1 MSLLHLGSVPFS
13 KPANPALLQHSD
25 ASPVC
30 NPVTPI
36 SSQSPH
42 TAIKN
47 EPMVPGYTDS
57 PSAWQQ
63 SAPALG
69 KLAGSTD
76 MAGYGMDGRL
86 PNDVSAMA
94 YPTPSQSMPLKASS
108 IGGNPLNPAYDNTSL
123 MLDSSA
129 LAAQPSSG
137 ISSAFAAPL
146 HGMLPPSS
154 SFSEFATAAPTP
166 LGGHPS
172 ANSSPMSMHNSLAN
186 HSNLSP
192 ASMMPATGLHS
203 LSDIPPISASMMAPG
218 TRPLEV
224 LGSGTVI
231 ESTMSLSH
239 ELSSGASMHTS
250 AHAGHDTSIEDRSL
264 DHIVYWGEDNFVCI
278 PSVHNL
284 LVQLNSLGMTAHHVD
299 SVHKNFNDYQFKRRT
314 DQRRIR
320 HTSEQG
326 ITKFSH
332 ESFLPGRPDL
342 LHLVVRK
349 SALKKMQGGG
359 SGGRDRVSGS
369 ARKKPRAPSLRQN
382 GTRPSRQS
390 TSERINPYARY
401 APVGPEHISGFPMP
415 MSPTTSFQTHQGPS
429 SSAVPPLYSASETS
443 GLVMPLGVPNF
454 GFGISHTMPMPERSE
469 PGLISTSSSG
479 YSQAPFYM
487 NNASPGFIPTLM
499 QPPHVSLPSSFQG
512 QYPTPLP
519 PPHQQTHHT
528 PHTQPLQHE
537 YKEHS
542 PRDSAEDHYHGHNP
556 LALHPPHM
564 QQPHQ
569 YQLFASSGDM
579 AAHPTPPRG
588 VDSGSHLA

>member
-1 MSLLHLGSVPFS
+1 
-13 KPANPALLQHSD
+13 
-25 ASPVC
+25 
-30 NPVTPI
+30 
-36 SSQSPH
+36 
-42 TAIKN
+42 
-47 EPMVPGYTDS
+47 MVPGYTDS

-192 ASMMPATGLHS
+192 ASMMPASGLHS

-239 ELSSGASMHTS
+239 EL
-250 AHAGHDTSIEDRSL
+250 SIEDRSL

-519 PPHQQTHHT
+519 PPHQQTHHM